1 MNEEYDP
8 AVHHG
13 ILCRQAL
20 SPTSSRS
27 RRVLPDASVFS
38 EDPGR
43 DADAS
48 AVSSPFGNRPRPDRD
63 ECFPLPSFLRRVLL
77 RLTQPPVRAASPD
90 PDRTFLE
97 NMIDE
102 HSARDLAAFD
112 RRWVSSGPVGLGSMG
127 TVSVVRRREDGTP
140 RRRRRRNGDADPSS
154 ASSTSGTAS
163 CASDA
168 TPERPEDGRA
178 FALKTVRTERA
189 SPAFTKELRNEV
201 EILRGLD
208 HPNIVRP
215 VEVFETGA
223 AADRRLF
230 LVMELCSGGDLHSRH
245 PYTENQSAL
254 IIGKVLSALTYMH
267 SRNIIHRDIKY
278 ENIMFEHNG
287 SDAEVKLIDFG
298 LSVRHSPGCPT
309 VTGTIGTIYSMSPE
323 ILSGSCTPKTDLWST
338 GVVAF
343 LLLSGRLPFRGS
355 SRAKVVARIRRGR
368 YRWTD
373 PVSPAARDLV
383 RALLQMDPDRRPPA
397 SEARGC
403 PWLRRHAPPAD
414 PP

>member
-230 LVMELCSGGDLHSRH
+230 LVMELCSGEPRVRGRFVWKPTFPFSSRLFFDVWSCFLKHVCFYLERWRLAFQTSLHRKSIRFDNRKGSVGPDLH
-245 PYTENQSAL
+245 AL
-254 IIGKVLSALTYMH
+254 A
-267 SRNIIHRDIKY
+267 KY
-278 ENIMFEHNG
+278 N
-287 SDAEVKLIDFG
+287 S
-298 LSVRHSPGCPT
+298 
-309 VTGTIGTIYSMSPE
+309 
-323 ILSGSCTPKTDLWST
+323 SGHQ
-338 GVVAF
+338 
-343 LLLSGRLPFRGS
+343 
-355 SRAKVVARIRRGR
+355 I
-368 YRWTD
+368 
-373 PVSPAARDLV
+373 
-383 RALLQMDPDRRPPA
+383 
-397 SEARGC
+397 
-403 PWLRRHAPPAD
+403 
-414 PP
+414 